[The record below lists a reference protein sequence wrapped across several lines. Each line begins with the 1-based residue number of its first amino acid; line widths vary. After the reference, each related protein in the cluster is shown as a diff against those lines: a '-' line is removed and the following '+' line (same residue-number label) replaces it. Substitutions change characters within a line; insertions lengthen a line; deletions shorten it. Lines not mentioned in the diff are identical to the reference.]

1 MPEVE
6 KIEKEEAPQPKA
18 EKPKDKI
25 EKPEEGK
32 SGKGKPEDRL
42 AEDKEKKDQSEPRKG
57 GLKIKLAIPPI
68 VKTIGIIVVG
78 FVVLVVASFFLT
90 SKVIKPF
97 MVSQLKSSAAKKA
110 KAKAVVK
117 PKAPVANEVKEVFMV
132 EDMVVNPAETN
143 GTRFLNTTIG
153 LGVGDLLAK
162 QTLEEK
168 APQVRDALISI
179 LTTKTIPELVQPD
192 GKKILRNE
200 IIKKVDRIIAPY
212 QVLEVYFV
220 AFVLQ

>member
-1 MPEVE
+1 MVEVE
-6 KIEKEEAPQPKA
+6 KVEKKEVPQQKA
-18 EKPKDKI
+18 EKPKDKT

-32 SGKGKPEDRL
+32 LEQGKPEDKL
-42 AEDKEKKDQSEPRKG
+42 AEDKGKKEQSEPKKG

-68 VKTIGIIVVG
+68 VKNIAIIVVG
-78 FVVLVVASFFLT
+78 FVALAVVSFTLT

-110 KAKAVVK
+110 KAVVK
-117 PKAPVANEVKEVFMV
+117 PKAPVANEVREVFLV

-153 LGVGDLLAK
+153 LGVGDLLTK
-162 QTLEEK
+162 KILEEK

-179 LTTKTIPELVQPD
+179 LTTRTIPELVQPD

-200 IIKKVDRIIAPY
+200 IIRRVDRIIAPY
-212 QVLEVYFV
+212 HVLEVYFV